1 MYEILGMSSG
11 IDDRP
16 SLLNNQVTTY
26 FVCSVKHYPHTISVN
41 DHHDLMFKQL
51 AFLIWVRWFDSRL
64 FQYSIQTF
72 LKKMYN
78 IYIYEYIHTGVI
90 NIQMIRTKAYT
101 LINSFSNSSDER

>member
-26 FVCSVKHYPHTISVN
+26 FLCSVRHYPHTFSVN
-41 DHHDLMFKQL
+41 DHRDLMFKLL

-64 FQYSIQTF
+64 FQYLIQTF
-72 LKKMYN
+72 FNKCT
-78 IYIYEYIHTGVI
+78 IFTHTGVI